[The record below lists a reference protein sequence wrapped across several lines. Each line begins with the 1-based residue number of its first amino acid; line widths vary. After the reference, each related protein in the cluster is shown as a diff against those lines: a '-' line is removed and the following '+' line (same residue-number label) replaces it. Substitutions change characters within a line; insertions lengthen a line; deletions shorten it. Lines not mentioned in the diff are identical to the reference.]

1 MNLSSNNTSTQPD
14 YFKHI
19 EYDFCT
25 GTFFLLRVSSGL
37 VSKRQIFPNEDGYL
51 LFYRQG
57 TKFKIKANKVALELG
72 TARLLDDNKVV
83 LHKNL
88 DVNDYRLQNLCAV
101 TRTVYKKVKEAH
113 RSRKDIS
120 IIAVEQDPNSV
131 EYTKIDYKMPLALM
145 LGNETFGILPKTLKL
160 ADHIA
165 EIPMWGINKSLNVIV
180 SAAIVSYHVMNQTT
194 RQ

>member
-25 GTFFLLRVSSGL
+25 GTFFLLRVSSSL

-72 TARLLDDNKVV
+72 TSKVLDVNKVV

-113 RSRKDIS
+113 RNLNG
-120 IIAVEQDPNSV
+120 A
-131 EYTKIDYKMPLALM
+131 
-145 LGNETFGILPKTLKL
+145 LKL
-160 ADHIA
+160 VPHPTDAFSYVVQWKED
-165 EIPMWGINKSLNVIV
+165 NKQMQQVVQDVVVAKRLFTKLQLRFAKLLSKYCVFD
-180 SAAIVSYHVMNQTT
+180 
-194 RQ
+194 

>member
-101 TRTVYKKVKEAH
+101 TRAVYKKVKEAH
-113 RSRKDIS
+113 RNLNG
-120 IIAVEQDPNSV
+120 A
-131 EYTKIDYKMPLALM
+131 
-145 LGNETFGILPKTLKL
+145 LKL
-160 ADHIA
+160 VPHPTDAFSYVVQWKED
-165 EIPMWGINKSLNVIV
+165 NKQMQQVVQDIV
-180 SAAIVSYHVMNQTT
+180 VAKRLFTKLQLRFAKLLSKYCIFD
-194 RQ
+194 

>member
-1 MNLSSNNTSTQPD
+1 MNLNSNHTSTQPD

-19 EYDFCT
+19 EYDLVT
-25 GTFFLLRVSSGL
+25 GAFFLLKLNPSL
-37 VSKRQIFPNEDGYL
+37 VTKRQIFPNEDGYL

-113 RSRKDIS
+113 RNLNG
-120 IIAVEQDPNSV
+120 A
-131 EYTKIDYKMPLALM
+131 
-145 LGNETFGILPKTLKL
+145 LKL
-160 ADHIA
+160 VPHPTDAFSYVVQWKED
-165 EIPMWGINKSLNVIV
+165 NKQMQQVVQDIV
-180 SAAIVSYHVMNQTT
+180 VAKRLFTKLQLRFAKLLSKYCVFD
-194 RQ
+194 